1 MGAYLIDS
9 NVLIDHL
16 RRHALMTSF
25 VENALVNDFAL
36 QISIVTIAEIY
47 AGASMDIEG
56 ARTEAEDLL
65 GNFGIVPLDERIT
78 RKAGEIKR
86 RYRID
91 LIDAIIAASAMLTES
106 ILITKNVKHFAGI
119 PELKTETPA

>member
-1 MGAYLIDS
+1 M
-9 NVLIDHL
+9 LIDHL
-16 RRHALMTSF
+16 RHHALMTSF
-25 VENALVNDFAL
+25 VESALVNSFAL

-56 ARTEAEDLL
+56 ARAEAEDLF
-65 GNFGIVPLDERIT
+65 GNFGIVPLDEHIT

-106 ILITKNVKHFAGI
+106 VLITKNVKHFEGI
-119 PELKTETPA
+119 PELEIKAIA